1 LLDGLGTLNSKWGVG
16 ATTRA
21 WYSLQSLNQFMTA
34 LNETAE
40 LATQFTM
47 NAVNCL
53 RRIQLF
59 VNAVSCDVM
68 LPDSV
73 IRNCRVGC
81 ELLTMAWV
89 ITKLTKCV
97 DEKAEVPQTL
107 GGYTKAIEGQGAGE
121 SRRAM
126 VTERNQ
132 RGATTQDLSVTMQ
145 GVSMDHYTDSVFQP
159 IATLVVL
166 AAVFC
171 LQWIDILGR
180 VVRRRGFHARCNVR
194 NRPLGVAHP
203 FHALHILLALVV
215 SALSLLPL
223 VRAASAALVAATS
236 ALRDANIAH
245 NAILVSVQVEA
256 TTTAAATLV
265 NTYVCPHDMST
276 FRT

>member
-1 LLDGLGTLNSKWGVG
+1 
-16 ATTRA
+16 
-21 WYSLQSLNQFMTA
+21 MTA

-73 IRNCRVGC
+73 IRNCRLGC

-159 IATLVVL
+159 IATLLVL
-166 AAVFC
+166 ATAVFC

-194 NRPLGVAHP
+194 NRPLGVARP
-203 FHALHILLALVV
+203 FHALPILLALVV

-223 VRAASAALVAATS
+223 VRAASAALVTGTS
-236 ALRDANIAH
+236 ALKDAIIAH
-245 NAILVSVQVEA
+245 NAVLVSVQVEA
-256 TTTAAATLV
+256 TTIAAATLV
-265 NTYVCPHDMST
+265 YAYFYPYDTST

>member
-1 LLDGLGTLNSKWGVG
+1 
-16 ATTRA
+16 
-21 WYSLQSLNQFMTA
+21 MTA

-107 GGYTKAIEGQGAGE
+107 GGYTKASEGQGAGE

-159 IATLVVL
+159 IATLLVL
-166 AAVFC
+166 ATAVFC

-194 NRPLGVAHP
+194 NRPLGVARP
-203 FHALHILLALVV
+203 FHALPILLALVV
-215 SALSLLPL
+215 SALSLLCHSYAQHQL
-223 VRAASAALVAATS
+223 VRAASALVAATS
-236 ALRDANIAH
+236 ALRDAIIAY

-256 TTTAAATLV
+256 MTIAAATLV
-265 NTYVCPHDMST
+265 YTYFYPHYTST